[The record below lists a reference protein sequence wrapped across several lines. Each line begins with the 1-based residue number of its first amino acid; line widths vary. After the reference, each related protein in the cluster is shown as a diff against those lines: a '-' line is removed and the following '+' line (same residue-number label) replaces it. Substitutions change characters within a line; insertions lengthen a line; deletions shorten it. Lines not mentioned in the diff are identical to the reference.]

1 MAMSSRPPKL
11 WRVRGRASDGLMV
24 TLGRYE
30 TLPEA
35 QADLDRLKRE
45 GRYGELDLQAIEAPD
60 VRQPPV

>member
-1 MAMSSRPPKL
+1 
-11 WRVRGRASDGLMV
+11 MV

-30 TLPEA
+30 TQPEA

-45 GRYGELDLQAIEAPD
+45 GRYVELDLQAIEAPD